1 MSVSR
6 ERRSSRRLSA
16 SRSLPYPPISPP
28 PPDDRVFLVDQ
39 DAKGACAASCKR
51 RQRQFGE
58 MMGMLSDS
66 TSIPDDYHAIT
77 HDEASLLADA
87 ASHMFVPPFISGVC
101 DGYFT
106 EDEYRR
112 VASDLVGGAPVTMCS
127 CSAHRFL
134 QDATVSRQDKEDIIV
149 LIRSRKP
156 LTDDGGKQFA
166 TAIIRLILHFA
177 SVEGTGRCSGLW
189 QEASGLYHIV

>member
-39 DAKGACAASCKR
+39 DAEGACAASCKR

-66 TSIPDDYHAIT
+66 TSVPDDYHAIT

-87 ASHMFVPPFISGVC
+87 ASHKFVPAYVSGVC

-106 EDEYRR
+106 EDENTRA
-112 VASDLVGGAPVTMCS
+112 ASDLVGGAPVTMCS
-127 CSAHRFL
+127 SN
-134 QDATVSRQDKEDIIV
+134 
-149 LIRSRKP
+149 RSTLEVVAAKIP
-156 LTDDGGKQFA
+156 FNWLSQLCCGVCQSHSQ
-166 TAIIRLILHFA
+166 L
-177 SVEGTGRCSGLW
+177 EG
-189 QEASGLYHIV
+189 